1 MSAPTPRAV
10 VAALAAF
17 VSLALATAGPALAS
31 GGGEGG
37 GSLFSGDVG
46 NMIWTLA
53 IFLLVLFAL
62 GKFAWGPV
70 LEGLKKRE
78 EFIHDSLAKAK
89 ADRDAAEAR
98 LEEYEKRLATA
109 RAEATAIVEEG
120 RRDADALRL
129 KIEQDARAESEKMID
144 RARREIG
151 IAKETAIKELY
162 VQSARL
168 ATDIAGRIVAR
179 ELQPADHE
187 RLIRES
193 LAELGRMESN

>member
-1 MSAPTPRAV
+1 MNATAQRAV
-10 VAALAAF
+10 SLAVAAFAVSALAMADPALAA
-17 VSLALATAGPALAS
+17 

-46 NMIWTLA
+46 NAVWTLA
-53 IFLLVLFAL
+53 IFLLVLFVL
-62 GKFAWGPV
+62 GKYAWGPI
-70 LEGLKKRE
+70 LDGLKKRE
-78 EFIHDSLAKAK
+78 DFIHDALAQAK
-89 ADRDAAEAR
+89 ADRDAAQAR

-109 RAEATAIVEEG
+109 RAEASAIVEEG

-129 KIEQDARAESEKMID
+129 RIEQDARAEAEKMID

-162 VQSARL
+162 VQSAHL

-179 ELQPADHE
+179 ELQPKDHE

-193 LAELGRMESN
+193 LAELGRMDSN

>member
-1 MSAPTPRAV
+1 MKPRAQAAV
-10 VAALAAF
+10 FATTAALT
-17 VSLALATAGPALAS
+17 LAGPVLAA
-31 GGGEGG
+31 GGAAGS

-46 NMIWTLA
+46 NAIWTLV
-53 IFLLVLFAL
+53 IFVLVLVVL
-62 GKFAWGPV
+62 GKYAWGPI
-70 LEGLKKRE
+70 LTGLKQRE
-78 EFIHDSLAKAK
+78 DFIHDSLAKAK

-98 LEEYEKRLATA
+98 LAEYEKRLATA
-109 RAEATAIVEEG
+109 RAEASAIVEEG

-129 KIEQDARAESEKMID
+129 KIEQDARTEAEKMIE

-168 ATDIAGRIVAR
+168 ATDVAGRIVAR
-179 ELQPADHE
+179 ELRPEDHE
-187 RLIRES
+187 RLIRDS

>member
-1 MSAPTPRAV
+1 MKPSAQAAV
-10 VAALAAF
+10 FGAVAAF
-17 VSLALATAGPALAS
+17 VSAGQAFAS
-31 GGGEGG
+31 GDGEGS

-46 NMIWTLA
+46 NAIWTLV
-53 IFLLVLFAL
+53 IFLLVLVVL
-62 GKFAWGPV
+62 GKYAWGPI
-70 LEGLKKRE
+70 LDGLKKRE
-78 EFIHDSLAKAK
+78 DFIHDALAQAK
-89 ADRDAAEAR
+89 GDRDAAQAR

-109 RAEATAIVEEG
+109 RAEASAIVEEG

-129 KIEQDARAESEKMID
+129 KIEQDARAEAEKMID

-162 VQSARL
+162 VQSAHL

-179 ELQPADHE
+179 ELQPKDHE

-193 LAELGRMESN
+193 LAELGRMDSN